1 MRDIPESGSEGTG
14 RQNIE
19 VWNDLVSPRDLVICL
34 LISVACAA
42 AAVLVSASV
51 GGEALFWGLGASA
64 AGFIVNCL
72 LVTPKREVVIVDD
85 ADGADVANGADDA
98 DIVDVDDAAPIGVS
112 GGGDD
117 E

>member
-1 MRDIPESGSEGTG
+1 MRDIPESDSEGTG

-34 LISVACAA
+34 LVSVACAA
-42 AAVLVSASV
+42 AAVLISPRS
-51 GGEALFWGLGASA
+51 GGQTLFWGLGASV

-85 ADGADVANGADDA
+85 ADGIDVADGVEGADLVGA
-98 DIVDVDDAAPIGVS
+98 G